1 MERVEIRNIDT
12 SNNHYEV
19 DNNINV
25 STHNEERANFF
36 KINLEEIANLINN
49 KSLEEKDKTI
59 VELMEQI
66 QLLKEDNE
74 VIRTVAFKEQ
84 CRADRLERKMKKL
97 EA

>member
-1 MERVEIRNIDT
+1 MERLEIKNT
-12 SNNHYEV
+12 SNHYEV

-36 KINLEEIANLINN
+36 KINLEEVANLINN

-74 VIRTVAFKEQ
+74 VVRTVAFKEQ
-84 CRADRLERKMKKL
+84 CRANRLERRMKKL